1 MNSNKDE
8 LQLIIS
14 KSKEEL
20 NKIKRAE
27 YLIKNKDKIAL
38 QKKLRHQVNA
48 DDLKRRNKG
57 YYEKNKKYVHDKL
70 TSKIE
75 CSCGQIISLGYKR
88 QHLRTKRH
96 FQNFNDLVYGFHPDE
111 CPLSD
116 EQKKSFY
123 QEIKNQIEKRNQIK
137 NQIAGS

>member
-38 QKKLRHQVNA
+38 QVNA
-48 DDLKRRNKG
+48 DDLKRRNKE
-57 YYEKNKKYVHDKL
+57 YYQKNKQQIHE
-70 TSKIE
+70 TSTAKMK
-75 CSCGQIISLGYKR
+75 CNCGSFVSVPLRRSGETPLASGASLLASAR
-88 QHLRTKRH
+88 
-96 FQNFNDLVYGFHPDE
+96 
-111 CPLSD
+111 S
-116 EQKKSFY
+116 
-123 QEIKNQIEKRNQIK
+123 
-137 NQIAGS
+137 

>member
-38 QKKLRHQVNA
+38 QVNA
-48 DDLKRRNKG
+48 DDLKRRNKEYYQKNKQQIHETSTAKMKCNCGKFVSVG
-57 YYEKNKKYVHDKL
+57 YLPKHLTTKIHLQNLHDLDGGISKEQYESFYEKSNHK
-70 TSKIE
+70 SKNL
-75 CSCGQIISLGYKR
+75 CL
-88 QHLRTKRH
+88 
-96 FQNFNDLVYGFHPDE
+96 F
-111 CPLSD
+111 
-116 EQKKSFY
+116 
-123 QEIKNQIEKRNQIK
+123 
-137 NQIAGS
+137 

>member
-1 MNSNKDE
+1 MNSNKDV

-48 DDLKRRNKG
+48 DDLKRRNKEYYQKNKQQIHKTSTAKMKCNCGKFVSVG
-57 YYEKNKKYVHDKL
+57 YLPKHLTTKIHLQNLHDLNGGISKEQYESFYEKSNHK
-70 TSKIE
+70 
-75 CSCGQIISLGYKR
+75 
-88 QHLRTKRH
+88 
-96 FQNFNDLVYGFHPDE
+96 F
-111 CPLSD
+111 
-116 EQKKSFY
+116 
-123 QEIKNQIEKRNQIK
+123 KNLCLF
-137 NQIAGS
+137 

>member
-38 QKKLRHQVNA
+38 QVNA
-48 DDLKRRNKG
+48 DDLKRRNKEYYQKNKQQIHETSTAKMKCNCGKFVSVG
-57 YYEKNKKYVHDKL
+57 YLPKHLTTKIHLQNLHDLNGGISKEQYESFYEKSNHK
-70 TSKIE
+70 
-75 CSCGQIISLGYKR
+75 
-88 QHLRTKRH
+88 
-96 FQNFNDLVYGFHPDE
+96 F
-111 CPLSD
+111 
-116 EQKKSFY
+116 
-123 QEIKNQIEKRNQIK
+123 KNLCLF
-137 NQIAGS
+137 

>member
-8 LQLIIS
+8 LQQIIS

-48 DDLKRRNKG
+48 DDLKRRNAE
-57 YYEKNKKYVHDKL
+57 YYQKNKQHTHD
-70 TSKIE
+70 TSAAKMK
-75 CSCGQIISLGYKR
+75 CSCGSFVSVGYLPKHLTTKIHLKNLHDLNGGISK
-88 QHLRTKRH
+88 
-96 FQNFNDLVYGFHPDE
+96 
-111 CPLSD
+111 
-116 EQKKSFY
+116 EQYESFY
-123 QEIKNQIEKRNQIK
+123 EKSNHKFKNLCLF
-137 NQIAGS
+137 

>member
-38 QKKLRHQVNA
+38 QVNA
-48 DDLKRRNKG
+48 DDLKRRNAEYYQRNKQQIHETSTAKLKCNCGSFVSVG
-57 YYEKNKKYVHDKL
+57 YLPKHLTTKIHLQNLHDLNGGISKEQYESFYEKSNHK
-70 TSKIE
+70 
-75 CSCGQIISLGYKR
+75 
-88 QHLRTKRH
+88 
-96 FQNFNDLVYGFHPDE
+96 F
-111 CPLSD
+111 
-116 EQKKSFY
+116 
-123 QEIKNQIEKRNQIK
+123 KNLCLF
-137 NQIAGS
+137 